1 MRIVLLCATR
11 RGYRFL
17 QKLAALIPSSTDLLV
32 FSFKEE
38 PWEPRFLDNIRDF
51 TDSNGWQFFEAKNLG
66 HERWHHFWES
76 TEFDLMLAVSWR
88 YMIPSQVYQ
97 RARLGTF
104 VFHDSLLPRY
114 RGFAP
119 TVWTMINGE
128 DHTGVTLFEIA
139 ERMDEGDIIDQT
151 RLSISPDET
160 ISVVTERVTEVY
172 LDLLERNI
180 DGLINGTVKR
190 TPQDHSLATY
200 TCKRLPEDNLID
212 WRKPSNDIYNLI
224 RAVSTPYPGAYT
236 YLGGRKLQI
245 WSAKR
250 MIDYHT
256 YIGGI
261 PGRVVEI
268 RHGQGVIVLT
278 GDGAIMLCEAQI
290 DGGDILCASEIINS
304 LSQTLSMD
312 SSSSRN
318 ENK

>member
-17 QKLAALIPSSTDLLV
+17 RKLAELVPPSTDLLV

-51 TDSNGWQFFEAKNLG
+51 TVSSGWQFYEAKNLG
-66 HERWHHFWES
+66 HERWSHFWES

-97 RARLGTF
+97 RALLGTF
-104 VFHDSLLPRY
+104 VFHDSLLPGY

-119 TVWTMINGE
+119 TVWAMINGE

-139 ERMDEGDIIDQT
+139 ERMDEGDIVDQT
-151 RLSISPDET
+151 RLSIGPDET
-160 ISVVTERVTEVY
+160 ISAVTERVTEVY

-180 DGLINGTVKR
+180 NDLMKGTVKPI
-190 TPQDHSLATY
+190 PQDHSLATY

-212 WRKPSNDIYNLI
+212 WRKPSNDIHNLI
-224 RAVSTPYPGAYT
+224 RAVSSPYPGAYT
-236 YLGGRKLQI
+236 YLGDRRLRI
-245 WSAKR
+245 WSARR
-250 MIDYHT
+250 MVDYHV
-256 YIGGI
+256 YVGGI

-268 RHGQGVIVLT
+268 KHGEGVIVLT
-278 GDGAIMLCEAQI
+278 GDGAIMLCDVQI
-290 DGGDILCASEIINS
+290 DGGEIVCASETINS
-304 LSQTLSMD
+304 LSQSLSMH

-318 ENK
+318 EKN